1 MAEKLAYY
9 GFRYMF
15 ASLESLKK
23 DVDFESIKLSERL
36 ALLTFAA
43 FTYESFLN
51 HAGHH
56 VLRSWD
62 AHLKPKL
69 SPQGKMEFLCEL
81 GKIDIDYS
89 CSPFQSFKKVMELR
103 NQLAH
108 AETEYVSYDPVNHA
122 DPKDW
127 PKPKWQRVVSSLD
140 LSRVIADLEEIVAII
155 EKGFGLPPVPSFLL
169 MERVD
174 VPESV

>member
-15 ASLESLKK
+15 ASLDSLQK
-23 DVDFESIKLSERL
+23 DVDFADIKLSERL

-56 VLRSWD
+56 ILNSWD
-62 AHLKPKL
+62 EHLKPKL
-69 SPQGKMEFLCEL
+69 SPQGKMEFLCEV
-81 GKIDIDYS
+81 GKIAIDYS
-89 CSPFQSFKKVMELR
+89 RSPFQSFKQVMELR

-108 AETEYVSYDPVNHA
+108 AETEYVPYDPVTHA

-127 PKPKWQRVVSSLD
+127 PKPKWQRVVSSLN
-140 LSRVIADLEEIVAII
+140 LSRVISDLEEVVSIV
-155 EKGFGLPPVPSFLL
+155 EKGLGLPSVPTFLL

-174 VPESV
+174 VPDSV

>member
-1 MAEKLAYY
+1 
-9 GFRYMF
+9 MF

-23 DVDFESIKLSERL
+23 DVDFEDIKLSERL

-56 VLRSWD
+56 ILNSWD
-62 AHLKPKL
+62 EHLKPKL
-69 SPQGKMEFLCEL
+69 SPQGKMEFLCEV

-89 CSPFQSFKKVMELR
+89 RSPFQSFKQVIELR

-108 AETEYVSYDPVNHA
+108 AETEYVSYDPVTHA

-127 PKPKWQRVVSSLD
+127 PKPKWQRVVSSLN
-140 LSRVIADLEEIVAII
+140 LSRVISDLEEVVSIV
-155 EKGFGLPPVPSFLL
+155 EKGLGLPSVPTFLL

-174 VPESV
+174 VPDSV